1 MKGVFNMSNAEIA
14 NRRMAAVPRG
24 LAVASPIAVS
34 RAINAEL
41 WDVEGRRYID
51 FAGGI
56 GVVNTGHRHPRV
68 MAAVR
73 SQLDAFTHSSIQ
85 VCSYQIYIELAEVL
99 NRLAPG
105 VEPKK
110 TLLVT
115 TGAEAVENAVKI
127 ARVSTGR
134 PAVIAF
140 SGGFHGRTLFTL
152 ALTGKVKP
160 YKLSFGPFPGDVYHV
175 PFPADSQASVENSV
189 NALEEVF
196 RSGVDAERVAAILI
210 EPVQGEGGFNIAPF
224 SFLERLREIAD
235 QHGILFIADEIQSGF
250 GRTGR
255 FFAIEH
261 SGVVPDLIVC
271 AKSLAGGFPLAAVI
285 GRADVM
291 DAVPPGGLGGT
302 YAGNPVSCAASLA
315 VIEVIREERLLDR
328 SVEIGRR
335 MVWRLQA
342 MQTEGCGIANV
353 RGLGAMVAL
362 DVVTSDRTRPDPQR
376 AAVVTRAAADRGL
389 IVLGCGT
396 YGNVIRILV
405 PLTASD
411 PLIDEGLD
419 ILHSALSSA
428 VANEHRAEPAS
439 AQA

>member
-1 MKGVFNMSNAEIA
+1 MSNVEIA
-14 NRRMAAVPRG
+14 SRRAAAVPRG
-24 LAVASPIAVS
+24 LAVASPIAVH
-34 RAINAEL
+34 RALNAEL

-68 MAAVR
+68 IAAVR
-73 SQLDAFTHSSIQ
+73 FQLEALTHASIQ
-85 VCSYQIYIELAEVL
+85 VSSYENYVELAEAL

-105 VEPKK
+105 THPKK

-115 TGAEAVENAVKI
+115 TGAESIENAVKI
-127 ARVSTGR
+127 ARFSTGR

-140 SGGFHGRTLFTL
+140 SGGFHGRTMFTL

-160 YKLSFGPFPGDVYHV
+160 YKLGFGPFPGDVYHV
-175 PFPADSQASVENSV
+175 PFPADSRDSIEKSVD
-189 NALEEVF
+189 ALDELF
-196 RSGVDAERVAAILI
+196 RSDVDPERVAAILI

-224 SFLERLREIAD
+224 SFLKHLRELTD
-235 QHGILFIADEIQSGF
+235 RHGILLIADEIQSGF

-261 SGVVPDLIVC
+261 SGVVPDLMAS

-291 DAVPPGGLGGT
+291 DSVPPGGLGGT
-302 YAGNPVSCAASLA
+302 YSGNPVSCAAALA
-315 VIEVIREERLLDR
+315 VIEVMREERLLER
-328 SVEIGRR
+328 STKVGGQMMRR
-335 MVWRLQA
+335 LEA
-342 MQTEGCGIANV
+342 METEGCCIGNV

-362 DVVTSDRTRPDPQR
+362 DVVSSDRIRPDSQR
-376 AAVVTRAAADRGL
+376 AASVIRAAADRGL
-389 IVLGCGT
+389 IVLACGT

-411 PLIDEGLD
+411 PLIDEGLN
-419 ILHSALSSA
+419 ILHGALRSTASYD
-428 VANEHRAEPAS
+428 HRAEPTAV
-439 AQA
+439 QG